1 MTRLESITKKIIFG
15 STSLFAAQ
23 TALGDIS
30 SSISSKQMDANL
42 ETENIIQNNMG
53 PKLVLKI
60 NDNTNTFALLFHRSH
75 RSHSS
80 HRSHYSSYSGSEEKK
95 PAEKKV
101 DVQSLGS
108 RLLFKGITGKDV
120 VELRKLLKAK
130 GYKLDIENEKF
141 DEKLEVIVMDY
152 QVKQSLKADGQVGP
166 LLIYY
171 LKQD

>member
-1 MTRLESITKKIIFG
+1 MTRLESITKKILLG

-23 TALGDIS
+23 SALGDIIPT
-30 SSISSKQMDANL
+30 ISTNQKDANL
-42 ETENIIQNNMG
+42 GTENIIQNNMG
-53 PKLVLKI
+53 PKLVLKV

-108 RLLFKGITGKDV
+108 RLLFKGVRGKDV
-120 VELRKLLKAK
+120 VELRKLLETK
-130 GYKLDIENEKF
+130 GYKLEVENELF

-152 QVKQSLKADGQVGP
+152 QLKQSLKADGQVGP

-171 LKQD
+171 LKQN